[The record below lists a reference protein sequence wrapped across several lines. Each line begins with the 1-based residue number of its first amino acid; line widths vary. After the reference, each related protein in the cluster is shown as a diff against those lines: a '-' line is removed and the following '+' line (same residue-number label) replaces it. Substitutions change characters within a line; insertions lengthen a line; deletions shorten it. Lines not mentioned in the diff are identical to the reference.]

1 MMNDNE
7 NSNNQSE
14 IDFVDN
20 SSFKRSIRRTKWRQ
34 FILYTIISIITVI
47 ICLVSI
53 VSGSKYLITNK
64 MQKESNRGEDIF
76 SGNPVKEAGIIN
88 SGTRYD
94 YNLFSGTSETT
105 FYKKI
110 GDRKIVW
117 DIVTKKYPAIGNV
130 EVLARGSGMIEINEM
145 NEEAQRVVRYNQLN
159 NERIID
165 FYYANISYDYL
176 PQELEVAVGLD
187 KNKFIEVA
195 LSFNKPMTPGDLG
208 EVLGYKNV
216 DWLWVSSET
225 KEQREQ
231 IEELKNDSLKVKNA
245 DNAYGYGVS
254 ETIPYSETFTENITV
269 SGAIVSGTPQDLKRF
284 LELDIVRASVIG
296 ATIDKY

>member
-1 MMNDNE
+1 MNDNK

-14 IDFVDN
+14 IDFVNN
-20 SSFKRSIRRTKWRQ
+20 SSFKRSIRKARWKQ
-34 FILYTIISIITVI
+34 FILYIFISTITVI
-47 ICLVSI
+47 VCMVSI
-53 VSGSKYLITNK
+53 VSGSEYLINK
-64 MQKESNRGEDIF
+64 KIEKDNYRKEEDIF
-76 SGNPVKEAGIIN
+76 SGNPVKGAGISN
-88 SGTRYD
+88 SGTNYKHD
-94 YNLFSGTSETT
+94 IFSATGETT
-105 FYKKI
+105 TYKRV

-130 EVLARGSGMIEINEM
+130 EVLTRGSGMIEINEM

-165 FYYANISYDYL
+165 FYYPYISYDYF
-176 PQELEVAVGLD
+176 PQELEIAIGLD
-187 KNKFIEVA
+187 ENKLIEVA
-195 LSFNKPMTPGDLG
+195 LSFNEPMTPRDLG

-216 DWLWVSSET
+216 DWLWVNSAT
-225 KEQREQ
+225 KEQMKQ
-231 IEELKNDSLKVKNA
+231 IEELQRDSLKVENG
-245 DNAYGYGVS
+245 DNAYGYGIS
-254 ETIPYSETFTENITV
+254 DALPYSETFTENITV

>member
-1 MMNDNE
+1 MNDNE

-76 SGNPVKEAGIIN
+76 SGNPVKGAGIIN

-94 YNLFSGTSETT
+94 YNLFSGTGETT

-231 IEELKNDSLKVKNA
+231 IEELKNDSLKVKNG